1 MTTLNDMNPDQ
12 LLDTATAS
20 AFLTIPEATLAVWRV
35 RKNVMLPY
43 VKLGKNVRYRV
54 RDLIEFIE
62 AQTKDKVA
70 A

>member
-1 MTTLNDMNPDQ
+1 MNTLNDLNPDQ
-12 LLDTATAS
+12 LLDIATTS
-20 AFLTIPEATLAVWRV
+20 AFLTIPEATLNIWRV
-35 RKNVMLPY
+35 RKNVKLPY

-62 AQTKDKVA
+62 AQTQDKEA